1 MPPFRPRRRLPP
13 QSLAPQDVTDARVRE
28 WALSRLTR
36 SELSEKALRDYLA
49 RKGASEKQAAQEV
62 ARLVELGLVSDLRV
76 ARAWIRAY
84 LSRGKSDRVI
94 RQSLLTKGVK
104 LTDEKWQELY
114 QDLLREFSSAHK
126 NPESL
131 GTLSEASEWGP
142 SDIKQTE
149 RERAQQILERRY
161 QRYQQ
166 EPKIARRAF
175 GALVR
180 RGFSVSI
187 VKDLIPSRLLRD

>member
-1 MPPFRPRRRLPP
+1 V
-13 QSLAPQDVTDARVRE
+13 SDARVRE
-28 WALSRLTR
+28 WALARLTR

-49 RKGASEKQAAQEV
+49 RKGASEKQATQEV
-62 ARLVELGLVSDLRV
+62 ARLVELGLVSDPRV

-94 RQSLLTKGVK
+94 RQSLIIKGVK

-114 QDLLREFSSAHK
+114 QELLREFSSAHTD
-126 NPESL
+126 PER
-131 GTLSEASEWGP
+131 LSIESEESEWGP
-142 SDIKQTE
+142 NDIKQTE
-149 RERAQQILERRY
+149 RERALQILERRY
-161 QRYQQ
+161 QRYQE

-187 VKDLIPSRLLRD
+187 VKDLIPSRLLRK